1 MSWLS
6 GITGKAELLLNKLDQ
21 SAADALTTPEKQSW
35 PTEPAVSIQRPVQQD
50 PSSSFVSKPVRQNL
64 LAKTSAT
71 VQQTTQDVSV
81 TGKAG
86 SGSKQPISQVSAPT
100 STPPSTKKKG
110 LDTDEALFDFLNSS
124 EPLDGS
130 KKKMTPTSSARH
142 SRQSSTSSIISN
154 KSGKV
159 PENPPSSNSG
169 GSSIVHVDSI
179 HGSGTIVHLNCSRF
193 SFYCK

>member
-6 GITGKAELLLNKLDQ
+6 GITGKAEQLLNKLDQ
-21 SAADALTTPEKQSW
+21 SAADALTTPEKQAW
-35 PTEPAVSIQRPVQQD
+35 PKQEEVSSQPAVQD

-64 LAKTSAT
+64 LAKT
-71 VQQTTQDVSV
+71 QTPHDVSTTAKTS
-81 TGKAG
+81 TGGKP
-86 SGSKQPISQVSAPT
+86 SVPQVSAAAA
-100 STPPSTKKKG
+100 TPPAAKKKG
-110 LDTDEALFDFLNSS
+110 LDTDEALFDFLNST

-169 GSSIVHVDSI
+169 GSSLVHVDSI
-179 HGSGTIVHLNCSRF
+179 HGSGSMILIPLYLSCG
-193 SFYCK
+193 